1 MARRPTAPRPVRPA
15 TGGAASPRRT
25 ATAPPARTSEEKTSS
40 ADATASR
47 RGGRPA
53 PAESAPRRT
62 AGDRSTS
69 TSARRTTAT
78 RPSSAPKE
86 STRTRTDHPAD
97 RAVEGT
103 ATSGTGTTA
112 DASGKGPRR
121 VIHAADRF
129 RDLVR
134 TRPWRRR
141 RRAILLTAAAVV
153 VLLVAA
159 TIAAVTVPALSVRQV
174 EVQGLGYVQESA
186 VDDAVS
192 GYRGDS
198 VLLLPTDRI
207 AGEVEKVPGVA
218 SATVERSWPDGMRVE
233 VTERTAIASLTTQD
247 GSTVLLDASGTELP
261 EAAGQGASPVP
272 LTLAADAADPDGA
285 RTAMISVLA
294 DMPSTLR
301 GGITSMTASS
311 PSDVTFTLEVEDGGT
326 RTVVWGDAAD
336 SSLKAQVVQALLKEP
351 GQEIDVSSPVAPV
364 TR

>member
-1 MARRPTAPRPVRPA
+1 MALRASVPRPVRA
-15 TGGAASPRRT
+15 VTGGAASPRRT

-141 RRAILLTAAAVV
+141 RRAILLAAAAVV
-153 VLLVAA
+153 GLLGAA

-247 GSTVLLDASGTELP
+247 GSTVLLDAS
-261 EAAGQGASPVP
+261 GQGASPVP